1 MSEKEY
7 DPFEGESGLRDDWD
21 GRIDDAWFAIN
32 PNANNAMT
40 CYFKVTDLEEG
51 DEVELRYGCGPEW
64 GSFDGGETIEHP
76 KGDQKR
82 LNNSTAYF
90 AFVKSAMDAGAEE
103 VLRSRSKELGGRG
116 PKDVNLWKGL
126 AFHFEVEQETR
137 NMPDRDN
144 PGKRIDVT
152 ITRTLATKFLGDQ
165 SGDVAAKAPSAAA
178 TTPAPEA
185 PQTNA
190 ESASTPVAAAGGG
203 SVLDNLPPELR
214 VKVKVLAQSNDY
226 STWVDEV
233 MALPG
238 ALDDAM
244 LVSELGNQAFYESL
258 K

>member
-1 MSEKEY
+1 MTEKEY
-7 DPFEGESGLRDDWD
+7 DPFEGESGLRDDYD
-21 GRIDDAWFAIN
+21 GRIDDAWFAVN

-40 CYFKVTDLEEG
+40 LYLKVFDLEEE
-51 DEVELRYGCGPEW
+51 DELELRYGCGPDW

-90 AFVKSAMDAGAEE
+90 AFVAASMNAGAEE
-103 VLRSRSKELGGRG
+103 VLRARSKELDGRG
-116 PKDVNLWKGL
+116 PKDANLWKGL
-126 AFHFEVEQETR
+126 LFHFEVETSVR
-137 NMPDRDN
+137 NMPDREN

-152 ITRTLATKFLGDQ
+152 LTRTLPTKFLG
-165 SGDVAAKAPSAAA
+165 VAEGGEVKDASVPAAA
-178 TTPAPEA
+178 PAASAEAATNTTTTDTPATE
-185 PQTNA
+185 
-190 ESASTPVAAAGGG
+190 GGALG
-203 SVLDNLPPELR
+203 NLTPELR
-214 VKVKVLAQSNDY
+214 AQIKVLAKTNSYED
-226 STWVDEV
+226 WVDAV